1 MRFPQ
6 GFGFFAFFRFEFTHF
21 STDMGCAYGTDVH
34 WIYIVSAYILSNIL
48 YIIVHL
54 FFRNDGCDNACESAA
69 VYSAD
74 TAADL
79 VQEQLGQGKYKRDL
93 LLVAVL
99 NAVAV
104 LKQLP
109 GRSSGLIHQLQEFLV
124 VLLSDGIGCA
134 LYAGGLFEEMD
145 GTKDG
150 SVVLDLLTCA
160 RRFSRVVS

>member
-134 LYAGGLFEEMD
+134 LYAEVSSKKWMARRMAL
-145 GTKDG
+145 
-150 SVVLDLLTCA
+150 SSLISLTCA